1 MINNLTI
8 DDLLKLQE
16 ENPELFKKII
26 KQVEKYLKG
35 GDKVKVLW
43 LSRHPLSDEAR
54 KELEEKYGAIEVK
67 QVNATFPT
75 HNTIE
80 YVRELAK
87 GYDLIGG
94 VFPAQFWGELINLL
108 LRKRV
113 SIKELIGA
121 PLFIV
126 ISAPVSAEERELR
139 KFSFSHIIYLEEGI

>member
-1 MINNLTI
+1 M
-8 DDLLKLQE
+8 
-16 ENPELFKKII
+16 
-26 KQVEKYLKG
+26 
-35 GDKVKVLW
+35 KVLW
-43 LSRHPLSDEAR
+43 LSRHPLSDDAR
-54 KELEEKYGAIEVK
+54 KELENRFGAIEVE

-80 YVRELAK
+80 YVKELAK

-139 KFSFSHIIYLEEGI
+139 KFSFSYIIYLEEGI